1 MRIAGNF
8 RVSDRFRELETPL
21 MRMKDVVLMA
31 TVSSFENMAQPGR
44 HEMKQFSELFEPVF
58 KASRIEA
65 RRNAIAAISR
75 CATVPEQVA
84 WFIATQP
91 IALAAIFITTSPA
104 LSDEMLIR
112 IARTQGPL
120 HAKAV
125 AARENLSVKVVDALV
140 SLHTALE
147 KHRGEDEAGPRDAES
162 ALMEEQGFV
171 VTREELLRQ
180 QLKSLVHRD
189 TLARDAETAESVDD
203 TRTSLLIRFAR
214 LKEGRSFS
222 FTLADAL
229 GSSRWL
235 SERIM
240 LDLSGQQLATALF
253 ALGIDDADGMFILTQ
268 FYPHLNETVGRQT
281 RVVTLWSGLDLDR
294 CEDKMRAWLRA
305 DDYAEGRT
313 PEDERA
319 ANAND
324 MPALPH
330 TGERPAFGRR
340 RAVGGKR

>member
-1 MRIAGNF
+1 
-8 RVSDRFRELETPL
+8 

-44 HEMKQFSELFEPVF
+44 HELKQFSELFEPVF
-58 KASRIEA
+58 KASRDEA
-65 RRNAIAAISR
+65 KRNAIAAISR
-75 CATVPEQVA
+75 CATVPDQVA

-104 LSDEMLIR
+104 ISDEMLIQ

-147 KHRGEDEAGPRDAES
+147 KHRGEDEVAPRDAET
-162 ALMEEQGFV
+162 ALIEEQGFA
-171 VTREELLRQ
+171 VTREEQLRQ
-180 QLKSLVHRD
+180 HLKALVHRD
-189 TLARDAETAESVDD
+189 TLARDAETAESVDN

-214 LKEGRSFS
+214 LKEARSFS

-240 LDLSGQQLATALF
+240 LDLSGQQLGTALM
-253 ALGIDDADGMFILTQ
+253 ALGLDEADGCFMLTQ
-268 FYPHLNETVGRQT
+268 FYPHLKEMAGTESRA
-281 RVVTLWSGLDLDR
+281 VTLWSGLDPERCDDR
-294 CEDKMRAWLRA
+294 MRAWLRA
-305 DDYAEGRT
+305 DDYAEGRK
-313 PEDERA
+313 PEDEQA

-324 MPALPH
+324 APALPQ
-330 TGERPAFGRR
+330 TAERPVFGRR
-340 RAVGGKR
+340 RAVGAKR

>member
-1 MRIAGNF
+1 
-8 RVSDRFRELETPL
+8 

-44 HEMKQFSELFEPVF
+44 HEQKQFSELFEPVF

-104 LSDEMLIR
+104 ISDEMLIQ

-140 SLHTALE
+140 SLHSTLD
-147 KHRGEDEAGPRDAES
+147 KHRSEDKAAPRDAES
-162 ALMEEQGFV
+162 ALIEEQGFV
-171 VTREELLRQ
+171 VSREELLRQ
-180 QLKSLVHRD
+180 QLKALVHRD
-189 TLARDAETAESVDD
+189 TLAREAEMPESVED

-222 FTLADAL
+222 FALADAL

-240 LDLSGQQLATALF
+240 LDLSGQQLATALM
-253 ALGIDDADGMFILTQ
+253 ALGLDEADACFMLTQ
-268 FYPHLNETVGRQT
+268 FYPHLKETDGAASRAVA
-281 RVVTLWSGLDLDR
+281 LWSGLDPERCDDR
-294 CEDKMRAWLRA
+294 MRAWLRA

-313 PEDERA
+313 PEDEQA

-324 MPALPH
+324 APALPQ
-330 TGERPAFGRR
+330 TMERPAFGRR
-340 RAVGGKR
+340 RAVGTKR